1 MCYIYQVQTES
12 VELQWKEV
20 EGVTVTRCFRSTV
33 ARQGWLCELLRWKEE
48 PSPEN
53 RTLWENLC
61 MIRRFLSLSQGERD
75 AIYEQESSN
84 AAAAAVQQQHCA
96 DRLALLSNDTLVSA
110 QPQGKHNNFD
120 TRAAALRDIAS
131 RKNPPEL
138 YCHYII
144 CHQI

>member
-1 MCYIYQVQTES
+1 MSCSGRKWRVS
-12 VELQWKEV
+12 PSPHVHVPPLP
-20 EGVTVTRCFRSTV
+20 
-33 ARQGWLCELLRWKEE
+33 RQGWLCELLRWKED

-61 MIRRFLSLSQGERD
+61 MIRRFLSLSQSERD

-84 AAAAAVQQQHCA
+84 AAAAAQQQHCA

-131 RKNPPEL
+131 QKNPQEL